1 MLVSMTEVWGFTCD
15 ECPFNPEKDDS
26 DDYVR
31 VARKANPDW
40 RYATRSFN
48 LKYPERC
55 KKCERNKK
63 RYQRMRRRLTK
74 IYDIAE
80 SLDNWK
86 YRRPKLITFALP
98 SIWTFESDGSE
109 EISKLRKTL
118 GKARELLT
126 KNGVLGGCYVPE
138 MTTRCV
144 DDIGSVVYKHHAH
157 IHMVAVAP
165 FVSKQKLKEFCE
177 ILMPLGLGRINYVA
191 PRGAGSKNK
200 VASYISKYLTK
211 DGRVC
216 ASFGI
221 LRKSKPV
228 IEEIPPSDSGSDD
241 CDS

>member
-1 MLVSMTEVWGFTCD
+1 MIEITSESWGFTCD
-15 ECPFNPEKDDS
+15 ECPFNPAKDDS

-40 RYATRSFN
+40 RYAHRSFN

-55 KKCERNKK
+55 AKCERNKK

-80 SLDNWK
+80 SLDDWK

-98 SIWTFESDGSE
+98 SLWTFDPDGTE
-109 EISKLRKTL
+109 ELKQLRSLLPAARKLLIEAGIK
-118 GKARELLT
+118 G
-126 KNGVLGGCYVPE
+126 GVYVPE
-138 MTTRCV
+138 MTTRSYQ
-144 DDIGSVVYKHHAH
+144 DIGGMVYKHHAH

-165 FVSKQKLKEFCE
+165 FIHNTKLKEFCE
-177 ILMPLGLGRINYVA
+177 TLLPLGLGRINYVA

-221 LRKSKPV
+221 MRQSNIRTHRTHP
-228 IEEIPPSDSGSDD
+228 
-241 CDS
+241 

>member
-1 MLVSMTEVWGFTCD
+1 
-15 ECPFNPEKDDS
+15 
-26 DDYVR
+26 
-31 VARKANPDW
+31 
-40 RYATRSFN
+40 
-48 LKYPERC
+48 
-55 KKCERNKK
+55 
-63 RYQRMRRRLTK
+63 MRRRLTK

-80 SLDNWK
+80 SLDDWK

-98 SIWTFESDGSE
+98 SIWTFEKNGIE
-109 EISKLRKTL
+109 ELKKLKDTL
-118 GKARELLT
+118 GMARKILT

-138 MTTRCV
+138 MTTRSIDSFGTTC
-144 DDIGSVVYKHHAH
+144 YKHHAH

-165 FVSKQKLKEFCE
+165 FIHNTKLKEFCE
-177 ILMPLGLGRINYVA
+177 ILLPLGLGRINYVA

-221 LRKSKPV
+221 MRKSKSV

>member
-1 MLVSMTEVWGFTCD
+1 MTSEPWGFTCS
-15 ECPFNPEKDDS
+15 ECPFNPTKDDS

-31 VARKANPDW
+31 VARKANPTW

-80 SLDNWK
+80 NVDDWR

-98 SIWTFESDGSE
+98 SLWTFDPDGINE
-109 EISKLRKTL
+109 LKQLRSL
-118 GKARELLT
+118 LPGARKVLQEA
-126 KNGVLGGCYVPE
+126 GVLGGVYVPE
-138 MTTRCV
+138 MTTRSYQ
-144 DDIGSVVYKHHAH
+144 DIGGMVYKHHAH

-165 FVSKQKLKEFCE
+165 FISKNNLKEFCE
-177 ILMPLGLGRINYVA
+177 TLLPLGLGRINYVA
-191 PRGAGSKNK
+191 PRGVGSKNK

-221 LRKSKPV
+221 MRQSNNRTKNTHP
-228 IEEIPPSDSGSDD
+228 
-241 CDS
+241 